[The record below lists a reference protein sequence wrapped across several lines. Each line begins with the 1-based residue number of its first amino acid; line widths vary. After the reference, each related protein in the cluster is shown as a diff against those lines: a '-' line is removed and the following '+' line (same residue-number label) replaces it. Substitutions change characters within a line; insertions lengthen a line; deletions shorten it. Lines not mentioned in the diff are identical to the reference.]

1 MIRRPPTSPLLPYTT
16 LFRSLNISGVPAG
29 VTLSTGTLNGDG
41 SYTLTPGQLAGLTL
55 TSDGETQHFDLTVK
69 ATTTDAGDTSIEPTP
84 ALQPHVDVARRPH
97 LATFIAVAATSIYD
111 TINALHFHSTSSKAH
126 HD

>member
-41 SYTLTPGQLAGLTL
+41 SYTLTPAQLAGLTL

-69 ATTTDAGDTSIEPTP
+69 RSAEHTSELQSHLNIIYPLHLDVTPGAHAPTLTT
-84 ALQPHVDVARRPH
+84 
-97 LATFIAVAATSIYD
+97 
-111 TINALHFHSTSSKAH
+111 
-126 HD
+126 